1 MSLSFGWTISSSKK
15 INKFYRCI
23 VRSSIPEPSHGL
35 GYAIYTLCDI
45 FYPSLVSLCRP
56 IYGNPY
62 SGIQKSYLV
71 KYGILGFGIWNK
83 TQGIWIPLT
92 AGIQN
97 PIKQVPLTKNPE
109 FSTWNPEWMTGVK
122 LRIHDRLLYIM
133 MAFFRAF

>member
-1 MSLSFGWTISSSKK
+1 MAWGMQ
-15 INKFYRCI
+15 
-23 VRSSIPEPSHGL
+23 
-35 GYAIYTLCDI
+35 YTLCAKFSTQASFHCVAPCKGI
-45 FYPSLVSLCRP
+45 RK
-56 IYGNPY
+56 N

-109 FSTWNPEWMTGVK
+109 SSTWNPE
-122 LRIHDRLLYIM
+122 
-133 MAFFRAF
+133 